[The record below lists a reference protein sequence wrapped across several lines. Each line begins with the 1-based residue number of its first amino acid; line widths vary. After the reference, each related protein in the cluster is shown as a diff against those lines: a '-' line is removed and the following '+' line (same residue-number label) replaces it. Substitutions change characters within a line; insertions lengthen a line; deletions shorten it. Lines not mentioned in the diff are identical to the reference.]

1 MLTYPCAWNCTSG
14 VPGPVLPSLTA
25 VTAAMTAS
33 PCGFMTGKYLTICS
47 PTVMAFWTCMK
58 SSSPKHAVRAC
69 QVSSVKALVLDDLYN
84 SPD

>member
-1 MLTYPCAWNCTSG
+1 
-14 VPGPVLPSLTA
+14 
-25 VTAAMTAS
+25 
-33 PCGFMTGKYLTICS
+33 MTGKYLTICS